1 MTTNPKYEQ
10 ITETNHFFFKE
21 NIFDSLATPST
32 IKCQHQNI
40 LCKDALIWIDVDSGL
55 IHSILS

>member
-40 LCKDALIWIDVDSGL
+40 FCKDALISWILD
-55 IHSILS
+55 